1 MITPEEVKRIRIN
14 LNLTQ
19 VSFCNTFGIPL
30 RAFQEWEYGNRAPS
44 PTSELLLRVIE
55 INPDVVIAA
64 SKKLMIQHD

>member
-1 MITPEEVKRIRIN
+1 MITSEEVKQIRIN

-19 VSFCNTFGIPL
+19 VRFCHTFGIPL

-55 INPDVVIAA
+55 INPEVVIAA
-64 SKKLMIQHD
+64 SKKVMNKND